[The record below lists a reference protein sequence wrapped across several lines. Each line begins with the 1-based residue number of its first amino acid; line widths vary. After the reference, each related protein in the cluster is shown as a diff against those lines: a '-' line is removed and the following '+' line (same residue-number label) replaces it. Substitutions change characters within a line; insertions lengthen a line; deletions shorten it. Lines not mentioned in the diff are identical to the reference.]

1 MSTAVALSALALAL
15 AVVALARTAVALDAL
30 ELNLRS
36 AVTTI
41 RALHRSLRE
50 AGALAQAVGRDA
62 AAGETTLGRLEV
74 LKTRGGDGE
83 PPVVA

>member
-1 MSTAVALSALALAL
+1 MPALTLALLAL
-15 AVVALARTAVALDAL
+15 MLCVVVLARVAVALDAL

-50 AGALAQAVGRDA
+50 AGALASAVGRDA
-62 AAGETTLGRLEV
+62 AAGQDTLARLEE
-74 LKTRGGDGE
+74 LKSRGRNGD
-83 PPVVA
+83 V